1 MSQKLLV
8 LRNCGVIDPHDVDS
22 YLARGGFEALRRVQ
36 SGMTPAEVVEEV
48 RRSGLRGR
56 GGGGFPTGLKWE
68 QTAQSPGEKKY
79 VICNASEGEV
89 GAFKDRYILERD
101 PFTLIEG
108 MAMAGYAVGASK
120 AYIYLRSEY
129 AYLVALLMSAVA
141 QVKQKGLLGIAGHP
155 FEIEL
160 RLGIGG
166 YVCGEETAMMES
178 LEGRRGEPRVRPPFP
193 PSQGL
198 LGLPTLINN
207 VETLMNIPWI
217 VVNGGDGFSE
227 MGTPESQG
235 TKVFSVSGDVK
246 RPGVYEL
253 EMGSSLRELVEELAG
268 ASDVK
273 MVQVGG
279 ASGRIVPADKLD
291 LSLSYE
297 TVLGP
302 GPVTVFD
309 RSRDVVDIMCRTM
322 EFFAEESCGK
332 CAPCREGTQ
341 AMVETL
347 ARITDGKGVRKDLKA
362 LEELSSAMMLTSS
375 CGLGQ
380 AAPFSIVDSLRYFS
394 HEYEAHISA

>member
-1 MSQKLLV
+1 MPQKLVV
-8 LRNCGVIDPHDVDS
+8 LRNCGVIDPQDVDS

-48 RRSGLRGR
+48 KRSGLRGR
-56 GGGGFPTGLKWE
+56 GGGGFPTGLKWG
-68 QTAQSPGEKKY
+68 QTAQSPGERKY
-79 VICNASEGEV
+79 IICNASEGEV
-89 GAFKDRYILERD
+89 GAFKDRYVLERD

-141 QVKQKGLLGIAGHP
+141 QVKQKGLLGVAGHP

-160 RLGIGG
+160 RLGTGG

-235 TKVFSVSGDVK
+235 TKVFSVSGDVG

-347 ARITDGKGVRKDLKA
+347 ARIADGKGVRKDLKA

>member
-1 MSQKLLV
+1 MPQKLVV
-8 LRNCGVIDPHDVDS
+8 LRNCGVIDPQDVDS

-48 RRSGLRGR
+48 KRSGLRGR
-56 GGGGFPTGLKWE
+56 GGGGFPTGLKWG
-68 QTAQSPGEKKY
+68 QTAQSSGERKY
-79 VICNASEGEV
+79 IICNASEGEV

-108 MAMAGYAVGASK
+108 MAIAGYAVGASK

-160 RLGIGG
+160 RPGTGG

>member
-1 MSQKLLV
+1 LLV
-8 LRNCGVIDPHDVDS
+8 LRNCGLIDPHDVDS

-36 SGMTPAEVVEEV
+36 SGMTPAQVINEVK
-48 RRSGLRGR
+48 RSGLRGW
-56 GGGGFPTGLKWE
+56 GGGGFPAGLKWE

-79 VICNASEGEV
+79 IICNASEGEV

-101 PFTLIEG
+101 PFSLIEG
-108 MAMAGYAVGASK
+108 MVIAGYAVGAGK

-129 AYLVALLMSAVA
+129 AFLEPLLMDAIA
-141 QVKQKGLLGIAGHP
+141 QVKQKGLLGLGGHP

-160 RLGIGG
+160 RVGTGG

-178 LEGRRGEPRVRPPFP
+178 LEGWRGEPRVRPPFP

-217 VVNGGDGFSE
+217 ITNGADAFCG
-227 MGTPESQG
+227 MGTRESKG
-235 TKVFSVSGDVK
+235 TKVFSVCGDVE

-253 EMGSSLRELVEELAG
+253 EMGSSLRELVEDLAL
-268 ASDVK
+268 ARDVK

-279 ASGRIVPADKLD
+279 ASGRIVPADKMD
-291 LSLSYE
+291 VVLSYE

-302 GPVTVFD
+302 GPVIVFD
-309 RSRDVVDIMCRTM
+309 SSRDVVDMMWRTM

-341 AMVETL
+341 AMMETL
-347 ARITDGKGVRKDLKA
+347 ARIADGKGVRRDLKS
-362 LEELSSAMMLTSS
+362 LEELSRAMMLTSS

-380 AAPFSIVDSLRYFS
+380 AAPFPIVDSLRYFS

>member
-1 MSQKLLV
+1 LPQKLLV
-8 LRNCGVIDPHDVDS
+8 LRNCGLIDPHDVDS

-36 SGMTPAEVVEEV
+36 SSMTPAQVIEEV
-48 RRSGLRGR
+48 KRSGLRGR

-68 QTAQSPGEKKY
+68 QTAQSPGERKY
-79 VICNASEGEV
+79 IICNASEGEV

-101 PFTLIEG
+101 PFSLIEG
-108 MAMAGYAVGASK
+108 MVIAGYAVGAHQ
-120 AYIYLRSEY
+120 AYVYLRSEY
-129 AYLVALLMSAVA
+129 AYLVSLLMDAIGRVE
-141 QVKQKGLLGIAGHP
+141 QKGLLDIAGHP

-160 RLGIGG
+160 RVGAGG

-198 LGLPTLINN
+198 LGFPTLINN

-217 VVNGGDGFSE
+217 VANGGDRFSA
-227 MGTPESQG
+227 MGTPQSKG

-253 EMGSSLRELVEELAG
+253 ELGSSLRELVEELAL
-268 ASDVK
+268 ARDIK

-279 ASGRIVPADKLD
+279 ASGRIVPADKMD
-291 LSLSYE
+291 VSLSYE

-302 GPVTVFD
+302 GPVIVFD
-309 RSRDVVDIMCRTM
+309 RSRDVVDMVWRTM

-341 AMVETL
+341 AMMETL
-347 ARITDGKGVRKDLKA
+347 VRIADGKGVRKDLKS
-362 LEELSSAMMLTSS
+362 LEELSNAMMLTSS

-380 AAPFSIVDSLRYFS
+380 AAPFPVVDSLRYFS

>member
-1 MSQKLLV
+1 MPQKLVV
-8 LRNCGVIDPHDVDS
+8 LRNCGVIDPQDVDS

-48 RRSGLRGR
+48 KRSGLRGR
-56 GGGGFPTGLKWE
+56 GGGGFPTGLKWG
-68 QTAQSPGEKKY
+68 QTAQSSGERKY
-79 VICNASEGEV
+79 IICNASEGEV
-89 GAFKDRYILERD
+89 GAFKDRYVLERD

-141 QVKQKGLLGIAGHP
+141 QVKQKGLLGVAGHP

-160 RLGIGG
+160 RLGTGG

-198 LGLPTLINN
+198 LGFPTLINN

>member
-1 MSQKLLV
+1 LPQKLVV

-48 RRSGLRGR
+48 KRSGLRGR

-68 QTAQSPGEKKY
+68 QTAQSPGERKY
-79 VICNASEGEV
+79 IICNASEGEV

-120 AYIYLRSEY
+120 AHIYLRSEY
-129 AYLVALLMSAVA
+129 AYLVPLLMSAVA

-160 RLGIGG
+160 RLGCGG

-198 LGLPTLINN
+198 LGFPTLINN
-207 VETLMNIPWI
+207 VETLVNVPWI
-217 VVNGGDGFSE
+217 ITNGADRFCGV
-227 MGTPESQG
+227 GTRESQG

-279 ASGRIVPADKLD
+279 ASGRIVPADKMD
-291 LSLSYE
+291 VSLSYE

-302 GPVTVFD
+302 GPVIVFD
-309 RSRDVVDIMCRTM
+309 RSRDVVDIMWRMM

-341 AMVETL
+341 AMMETL
-347 ARITDGKGVRKDLKA
+347 ARIADGRGVRKDLKS
-362 LEELSSAMMLTSS
+362 LEDLSRVMMLTSS

-380 AAPFSIVDSLRYFS
+380 AAPLPIVDSLRHFS
-394 HEYEAHISA
+394 QEYEAHISA

>member
-1 MSQKLLV
+1 MPQKLVV
-8 LRNCGVIDPHDVDS
+8 LRNCGVIDPQDVDS
-22 YLARGGFEALRRVQ
+22 YLARGGFEALRRVH

-48 RRSGLRGR
+48 KRSGLRGR

-68 QTAQSPGEKKY
+68 QTAQSPSEKKY
-79 VICNASEGEV
+79 IICNASEGEV

-129 AYLVALLMSAVA
+129 AYLVPLLMNAIA
-141 QVKQKGLLGIAGHP
+141 QVKQKGLLGIGGHL
-155 FEIEL
+155 FDIEV
-160 RLGIGG
+160 RLGAGG

-198 LGLPTLINN
+198 LGLPTLIDN

-217 VVNGGDGFSE
+217 ITNGADRFCGV
-227 MGTPESQG
+227 GTRESQG

-268 ASDVK
+268 ARDVK

-297 TVLGP
+297 TMLGP
-302 GPVTVFD
+302 GPVIVFD
-309 RSRDVVDIMCRTM
+309 RSRDVVDIMWRTM

-347 ARITDGKGVRKDLKA
+347 ARIADGKGVRKDLKA

-380 AAPFSIVDSLRYFS
+380 AAPFPLVDSLRYFS
-394 HEYEAHISA
+394 HECEAHISA

>member
-1 MSQKLLV
+1 MPQKLVV

-22 YLARGGFEALRRVQ
+22 YLAKGGFEALRRVQ

-48 RRSGLRGR
+48 KRSGLRGR

-79 VICNASEGEV
+79 IICNASEGEV

-108 MAMAGYAVGASK
+108 MAIAGYAVAAS
-120 AYIYLRSEY
+120 AGFIYLRSEY
-129 AYLVALLMSAVA
+129 SYLVPLLMSAIA
-141 QVKQKGLLGIAGHP
+141 QVEQKGLLGIGGHP

-160 RLGIGG
+160 RLGTGG

-198 LGLPTLINN
+198 LGFPTVINN

-217 VVNGGDGFSE
+217 VENGADRFCE
-227 MGTPESQG
+227 IGTPQSKG
-235 TKVFSVSGDVK
+235 TKVFCVSGDLE

-253 EMGSSLRELVEELAG
+253 EMGSSLGEFVGELAV
-268 ASDVK
+268 ARDIK
-273 MVQVGG
+273 MIQVGG
-279 ASGRIVPADKLD
+279 ASGRIVPADKMDVL
-291 LSLSYE
+291 LSYE

-302 GPVTVFD
+302 GPVIVFD
-309 RSRDVVDIMCRTM
+309 KTRDVVDIMWRTM

-341 AMVETL
+341 AMLETL
-347 ARITDGKGVRKDLKA
+347 ARIADGKGVRKDLKS
-362 LEELSSAMMLTSS
+362 LEELSRAMMLTSS

-380 AAPFSIVDSLRYFS
+380 AAPFPVVDSLRYFGD
-394 HEYEAHISA
+394 EYEAHISA

>member
-1 MSQKLLV
+1 LPQKLVV

-22 YLARGGFEALRRVQ
+22 YLARGGFEALRRGQ

-48 RRSGLRGR
+48 TRPGLRGR
-56 GGGGFPTGLKWE
+56 GGGGFPTGLKWD
-68 QTAQSPGEKKY
+68 QTVQSPGEKKY

-108 MAMAGYAVGASK
+108 MAIAGYVVGASRGF
-120 AYIYLRSEY
+120 IYLRSEY
-129 AYLVALLMSAVA
+129 AYLMALLINAIA
-141 QVKQKGLLGIAGHP
+141 QVKQKGLLGIGGHP

-160 RLGIGG
+160 RLGTGG

-178 LEGRRGEPRVRPPFP
+178 LEGRRGEPRFRPPFP

-217 VVNGGDGFSE
+217 ITNGADRLCE

-235 TKVFSVSGDVK
+235 TKVFSVSGDVE

-253 EMGSSLRELVEELAG
+253 EMGRSLRELVEELAL
-268 ASDVK
+268 ARDVK

-279 ASGRIVPADKLD
+279 ASGRIVPADKMDVL
-291 LSLSYE
+291 LSYE

-302 GPVTVFD
+302 GPVIVFD
-309 RSRDVVDIMCRTM
+309 RNRDVVDIMCRTM

-332 CAPCREGTQ
+332 CTPCREGTQ
-341 AMVETL
+341 AMMETL
-347 ARITDGKGVRKDLKA
+347 ARIADGKGVRKDLKA

-380 AAPFSIVDSLRYFS
+380 AAPFPIVDSLRYFS